1 MNCARLQQ
9 SVLASDRPE
18 QPTLAF
24 QQHLAQC
31 PSCQAWHQLLVAAER
46 DIPLLPVPASQARA
60 RFVQQLRAGEPL
72 IASSRLR
79 ETSAGNE
86 RQAPR
91 SIWLEPRKPLV
102 KERGLRKLAVAFSL
116 AAALAVFALG
126 FWAWPRGEKASVQT
140 DPIAAELKDRRQLRD
155 QRLAVV
161 QTPRERV
168 KVLADIA
175 DTLHHELLALV
186 RSADSERLTMLARFY
201 GEVVRDGLL
210 FHAGQVPA
218 AERRN
223 LEAVAG
229 QLRDTESELLR
240 MLATEANG
248 ISAVAAAPLQ
258 EVAQAARFGHDRL
271 RALIGEAVS

>member
-9 SVLASDRPE
+9 TVLESERPE
-18 QPTLAF
+18 QPTHAF
-24 QQHLAQC
+24 QQHLSRC
-31 PSCQAWHQLLVAAER
+31 PSCQAWHQLLVATER
-46 DIPLLPVPASQARA
+46 DISLLPVPASSARA
-60 RFVQQLRAGEPL
+60 RFVQRILTGEPL
-72 IASSRLR
+72 STNSRLR
-79 ETSAGNE
+79 ESNSDNG

-91 SIWLEPRKPLV
+91 SIWLEPRQPLV

-126 FWAWPRGEKASVQT
+126 FWAWQHEKPTVQI
-140 DPIAAELKDRRQLRD
+140 DPVVAELKARQHLRD
-155 QRLAVV
+155 QRLANV

-175 DTLHHELLALV
+175 DTLHHELLALA
-186 RSADSERLTMLARFY
+186 RSADGERLTMLARFY
-201 GEVVRDGLL
+201 GEVVRDSLL
-210 FHAGQVPA
+210 FHAGLVPTR
-218 AERRN
+218 ERRN

-240 MLATEANG
+240 MLALEDNRIPA
-248 ISAVAAAPLQ
+248 AAAAPLR

-271 RALIGEAVS
+271 RALMSEVAA